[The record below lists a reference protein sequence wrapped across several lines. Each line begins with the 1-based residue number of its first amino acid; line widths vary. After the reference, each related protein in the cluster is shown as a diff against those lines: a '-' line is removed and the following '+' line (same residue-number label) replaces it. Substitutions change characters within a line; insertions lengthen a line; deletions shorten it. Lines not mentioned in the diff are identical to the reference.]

1 MQLEVPVLFIVL
13 NFRVPSLLLII
24 LLFLPT
30 QVTLNIVILLL
41 ATLHSNLLFMI
52 PAIKPFLQVV
62 III

>member
-41 ATLHSNLLFMI
+41 ATLHSNLIFMI
-52 PAIKPFLQVV
+52 QVIKPFLQVV